1 MLDRIPKKVLKIT
14 KFQKQHTE
22 KPAAPKRTF
31 SGLALLPP
39 VLTASCIVLT
49 MLMAVFV
56 LWFYRGSY
64 QEESAGEVYDRY
76 YMLITQDS
84 KSPFWQSVYQGACER
99 ALADNVY
106 VDWLGNDQFQNYSV
120 EEQMQ
125 VAIAS
130 DVDGIIV
137 TAGENEEMTAL
148 IDRADSAG
156 IPVVTLYG
164 DNTQSARC
172 SFVSVGSY
180 NLGRE
185 YGRQALQIVRERLV
199 GTMEE
204 QVRVGWGVQSDVTG
218 QAGNIVQDED
228 GTAME
233 MELVEVGSIRRP
245 IRVTILVNAYAG
257 GLDQNILFSGIQ
269 ETIEQERGETVIELS
284 LQTVDDTNAF
294 SVEESVR
301 DLFMQGEIPDILIC
315 PNELNTTCAYQAV
328 VDYNKVGVVS
338 ILGYYVSDTILNAID
353 RNVIYATMYIDAPQ
367 MGGFCIDALQEYHE
381 LGYTSQYFTADISLI
396 SAENVADYLGGEGG
410 AADEKQTP

>member
-1 MLDRIPKKVLKIT
+1 MKTTKKH
-14 KFQKQHTE
+14 KQHTE
-22 KPAAPKRTF
+22 TQTAPKRYF
-31 SGLALLPP
+31 SGLALLHQGFSSL
-39 VLTASCIVLT
+39 VLTAACIVLT
-49 MLMAVFV
+49 VLMVVYV

-64 QEESAGEVYDRY
+64 EEESAGEIYDRY

-84 KSPFWQSVYQGACER
+84 KSAFWQSVYQGACER

-148 IDRADSAG
+148 IDRAVSAG

-185 YGRQALQIVRERLV
+185 YGRQALQIVRERLAGTTEQRVKISRETQPGEDECENIV
-199 GTMEE
+199 GMSNEGSTLEMEVLKVGSAE
-204 QVRVGWGVQSDVTG
+204 RPVRVS
-218 QAGNIVQDED
+218 
-228 GTAME
+228 
-233 MELVEVGSIRRP
+233 
-245 IRVTILVNAYAG
+245 ILVNAYAG
-257 GLDQNILFSGIQ
+257 GLDQNILYSGIQ
-269 ETIEQERGETVIELS
+269 ETIEQERGDTVIELS

-301 DLFMQGEIPDILIC
+301 DLFMAGDLPDILIC
-315 PNELNTTCAYQAV
+315 LNELNTTCAYQAV
-328 VDYNKVGVVS
+328 VDYNKVGTVN

-353 RNVIYATMYIDAPQ
+353 RNVIYATVSIDAPQ

-396 SAENVADYLGGEGG
+396 SAENVAEYLGEGG
-410 AADEKQTP
+410 RTDEEKAP